1 MSGWILSNTLYWI
14 ALSMVPG
21 VGPVLFKRLAA
32 KFETPN
38 KVFKASASS
47 LMEVEGIG
55 ERVASEICSFRN
67 WKGAE
72 DEIGKAESCGA
83 DIVTMEDKEYPR
95 NLLNIYDPPPY
106 LYVRGR
112 LDGDERTIAV
122 VGSRFA
128 STYGKMVTEGLS
140 RDLARNRYTV
150 ISGMARGI
158 DTAAHKGA
166 LSAGG
171 RTIAVLGSGI
181 DVIYPPE
188 NKGLYEEIAEAGA
201 VISELPMGTGP
212 LSENFPARNRIIS
225 GISMGVVI
233 VEASL
238 KSGSLITATCA
249 AEQGREVFAVPGN
262 INSKG
267 SKGANKLIK
276 DGAKLVED
284 VGDILEEFVPLAK
297 VFEKPL
303 NLTKEEAV
311 LIEFLTEPAQI
322 DNIAELSRMDV
333 RSVSAALL
341 NMELSGLIRQLPGM
355 VFVRNI

>member
-1 MSGWILSNTLYWI
+1 
-14 ALSMVPG
+14 MVPG
-21 VGPVLFKRLAA
+21 IGPVLFKRLVAR
-32 KFETPN
+32 FETPN

-55 ERVASEICSFRN
+55 ERVASDIRSFKN

-72 DEIGKAESCGA
+72 DEMGKAESYGA
-83 DIVTMEDKEYPR
+83 AIITMADKEYPR

-106 LYVRGR
+106 LYLRGR
-112 LDGDERTIAV
+112 LDGDERAIAL

-140 RDLARNRYTV
+140 RDLTRNGYAV

-188 NKGLYEEIAEAGA
+188 NKGLYEEIVEAGA
-201 VISELPMGTGP
+201 VISEFPMGTGP

-225 GISMGVVI
+225 GISLGAVI

-238 KSGSLITATCA
+238 KSGSLITASCA

-262 INSKG
+262 INSKV

-284 VGDILEEFVPLAK
+284 VGDILEEFVSFAK
-297 VFEKPL
+297 ASEKPL

-311 LIEFLTEPAQI
+311 LIEFLTEPVQI
-322 DNIAELSRMDV
+322 DNIAELSGMDV
-333 RSVSAALL
+333 RSVSAILL
-341 NMELSGLIRQLPGM
+341 SMEINGLVRQLPGM
-355 VFVRNI
+355 VFVKSI

>member
-1 MSGWILSNTLYWI
+1 
-14 ALSMVPG
+14 MVPG
-21 VGPVLFKRLAA
+21 IGPVLFKRLAA
-32 KFETPN
+32 RFETPN
-38 KVFKASASS
+38 KVFKASAAS
-47 LMEVEGIG
+47 LTEVEGIG
-55 ERVASEICSFRN
+55 ERVASEIRSFNN
-67 WKGAE
+67 WKEAE
-72 DEIGKAESCGA
+72 DEMGKAESYGA
-83 DIVTMEDKEYPR
+83 AIVTMADKEYPR

-112 LDGDERTIAV
+112 LDGEERAMAV

-128 STYGKMVTEGLS
+128 STYGKIVTEGLS
-140 RDLARNRYTV
+140 KDLARNGYAV

-158 DTAAHKGA
+158 DTAAHRGA

-188 NKGLYEEIAEAGA
+188 NKSLYEEIAEVGA
-201 VISELPMGTGP
+201 VISEFPMGTEP

-238 KSGSLITATCA
+238 KSGSLITAACA

-262 INSKG
+262 INSKA

-284 VGDILEEFVPLAK
+284 VGDILEEFVSFAK
-297 VFEKPL
+297 ASEKPL
-303 NLTKEEAV
+303 NLTKEEAI

-333 RSVSAALL
+333 RSVSAVLL
-341 NMELSGLIRQLPGM
+341 NMELNGLVRQLPGM

>member
-1 MSGWILSNTLYWI
+1 
-14 ALSMVPG
+14 MVPG
-21 VGPVLFKRLAA
+21 IGPVLFKRLVGR
-32 KFETPN
+32 FETAER
-38 KVFKASASS
+38 VFKAPVS
-47 LMEVEGIG
+47 LLKEVEGIG
-55 ERVASEICSFRN
+55 ERAAREIKSFDQWKEAEEEIKKADRHGAS
-67 WKGAE
+67 
-72 DEIGKAESCGA
+72 
-83 DIVTMEDKEYPR
+83 IVTMADKEYPR

-106 LYVRGR
+106 LYVKGC
-112 LDGDERTIAV
+112 LNGEEKSIAV

-128 STYGKMVTEGLS
+128 TTYGKMVTEGIS
-140 RDLARNRYTV
+140 RDLARNGFAV

-158 DTAAHKGA
+158 DTSAHKGA

-188 NKGLYEEIAEAGA
+188 NKGLYEEICETGA
-201 VISELPMGTGP
+201 VISEFPMGTGP

-225 GISMGVVI
+225 GISKGVVI

-262 INSKG
+262 INSKA

-284 VGDILEEFVPLAK
+284 VGDILDEFPSVSPASGMP
-297 VFEKPL
+297 E
-303 NLTKEEAV
+303 NLTKEETS
-311 LIEFLTEPAQI
+311 LMDLLTEPTHI
-322 DNIAELSRMDV
+322 DNIAELSGMDV
-333 RSVSAALL
+333 RSVSAILL
-341 NMELSGLIRQLPGM
+341 DMELGGLVRQLPGM

>member
-1 MSGWILSNTLYWI
+1 
-14 ALSMVPG
+14 MVPG
-21 VGPVLFKRLAA
+21 VGPVLFKRLVGR
-32 KFETPN
+32 FETPE
-38 KVFKASASS
+38 KVFKASLSS

-55 ERVASEICSFRN
+55 DKLASEIRSFQK
-67 WKGAE
+67 WKDAE
-72 DEIGKAESCGA
+72 AEVAKAERFGA
-83 DIVTMEDKEYPR
+83 AVVTMADKDYPK

-106 LYVRGR
+106 LYVKGQLRE
-112 LDGDERTIAV
+112 DERSIAV

-128 STYGKMVTEGLS
+128 SPYGKIATEGIS
-140 RDLARNRYTV
+140 RDLAKKGYAV

-181 DVIYPPE
+181 DVVYPPE
-188 NKGLYEEIAEAGA
+188 NKGLYEEICQAGA

-225 GISMGVVI
+225 GISLGVVI
-233 VEASL
+233 VEATL

-249 AEQGREVFAVPGN
+249 AEQGRDVFAVPGN

-267 SKGANKLIK
+267 SKGTNKLIK

-284 VGDILEEFVPLAK
+284 VSDILEEIAPASAAPK
-297 VFEKPL
+297 ITA
-303 NLTKEEAV
+303 NLTKEEA
-311 LIEFLTEPAQI
+311 LIMEALTEPIQI
-322 DNIAELSRMDV
+322 DDIAGMSGMNI
-333 RSVSAALL
+333 RSISAILL
-341 NMELSGLIRQLPGM
+341 NLELSGMVRQLPGM
-355 VFVRNI
+355 VFVKNI

>member
-1 MSGWILSNTLYWI
+1 
-14 ALSMVPG
+14 MVPG
-21 VGPVLFKRLAA
+21 IGPVLFKRLVAR
-32 KFETPN
+32 FETPD

-55 ERVASEICSFRN
+55 ERVASEIRSFRN
-67 WKGAE
+67 WNEAE
-72 DEIGKAESCGA
+72 DEMGKAESCGA
-83 DIVTMEDKEYPR
+83 AIITMADKEYPK

-112 LDGDERTIAV
+112 LDGDERAIAL

-140 RDLARNRYTV
+140 RDLARNGYAV

-188 NKGLYEEIAEAGA
+188 NKGLYKEISEAGA
-201 VISELPMGTGP
+201 VISEFPMGTGP

-225 GISMGVVI
+225 GISLGVVI

-238 KSGSLITATCA
+238 KSGSLITASCA

-267 SKGANKLIK
+267 SKGTNKLIK

-284 VGDILEEFVPLAK
+284 VGDILEEFALPSQVAGKPQNLA
-297 VFEKPL
+297 
-303 NLTKEEAV
+303 KEEAV
-311 LIEFLTEPAQI
+311 LIEFLTEPVQI
-322 DNIAELSRMDV
+322 DNIAELSGMDV
-333 RSVSAALL
+333 RSVSAILL
-341 NMELSGLIRQLPGM
+341 NMELNGLVRQLPGM
-355 VFVRNI
+355 VFVKNI